1 MGNIITSKPL
11 APTPVVHNPPK
22 VAAPQ
27 HKTPLVDTKYTPI
40 SSLITFVEGYW
51 WKVNYYSQVI
61 DTGSQLLGQDPGLA
75 KQHQQYKLIKNLE
88 IKAKTPIN
96 WSQDQTSKSMTAQG
110 QSIVHSSIIPN
121 AGDMFIADV
130 GDGRLGV
137 FQVNT
142 STQLSLLKQTAY
154 SIDYTLIY
162 FTDDEDQKFKDL
174 GQKVIVEY
182 NYVRDFLNYGQDPL
196 VTDTDFEAIQKL
208 QGMYHEIL
216 NFYMTR
222 FYSREYKTL
231 LVPTQGIEIYDHY
244 LMTFVNRTFN
254 VNDHLNCAQMR
265 VMNVGDDDVLKLD
278 QLYTA
283 LIDKNVRA
291 FAFMNRRMG
300 VVSTSNFA
308 VNPVAASIR
317 FTRID
322 MVVYPLS
329 QNEVADENDNRMQGK
344 VAIAWDYDKSKT
356 LPGDI
361 AQQIT
366 DNIITAEGERPII
379 HPIHKDGYYVFSK
392 AFYENTEGMSFLEIL
407 VLNYIHGRP
416 NPPQDIVKVLR
427 EYHNWGSMER
437 YYYLPITL
445 ALIKSVIRGY

>member
-1 MGNIITSKPL
+1 MSNIITSKPL
-11 APTPVVHNPPK
+11 APTPVIHNPPK
-22 VAAPQ
+22 VAAPE

-61 DTGSQLLGQDPGLA
+61 DTGSQLLGQDPGLN

-96 WSQDQTSKSMTAQG
+96 WTQDQSSKSMTAQG

-121 AGDMFIADV
+121 AGDMFITDV

-162 FTDDEDQKFKDL
+162 FTDDEDQRFKDL
-174 GQKVIVEY
+174 SEKVIVEY

-196 VTDTDFEAIQKL
+196 VTNTDFEAIQTL
-208 QGMYHEIL
+208 QVMYGEIMH
-216 NFYMTR
+216 FYMSR

-231 LVPTQGIEIYDHY
+231 LVPGQGIEIYDHF
-244 LMTFVNRTFN
+244 LMTFINRSFN
-254 VNDHLNCAQMR
+254 VDDHLNCGQMR

-278 QLYTA
+278 QLYTM
-283 LIDKNVRA
+283 LVDKNPRA
-291 FAFMNRRMG
+291 FSYMNRRMG
-300 VVSTSNFA
+300 VVPVSNFA

-322 MVVYPLS
+322 MVVYPLDR
-329 QNEVADENDNRMQGK
+329 NEITDDNDNLMQGK
-344 VAIAWDYDKSKT
+344 VPVQWVYDKSKT

-361 AQQIT
+361 NLQIT
-366 DNIITAEGERPII
+366 DNVIDFDGTRPII
-379 HPIHKDGYYVFSK
+379 HEIHKDGYYVFSE
-392 AFYENTEGMSFLEIL
+392 AFYKNTPGMSFLEIL
-407 VLNYIHGRP
+407 VRNYIHGRP
-416 NPPQDIVKVLR
+416 NPPQDIVKALR
-427 EYHNWGSMER
+427 EYHNWGAMER
-437 YYYLPITL
+437 FYYLPIGL
-445 ALIKSVIRGY
+445 ALIKSIIRGY